1 MAIMYQNVHGW
12 ILDHWQ
18 LTAEAFKDVN
28 FEDSIVTDFSYKKDM
43 FEINSQFIMDSQ
55 FESKIRVQERDEDT
69 FANRKKRKRKRKSDL
84 NEGEIKAKTYHDKII
99 EVILRAYNSF
109 LDSSLEMKL
118 FRDLGKSLD
127 NNVTARKIAT
137 NSGPGDKLREL
148 CYTDINDLDIETVTL
163 KQQGVYDNLCNKLVR
178 NCSNSP
184 IKVKINDDFYLLP
197 AECSFIMGDT
207 VNLKYFS
214 TILGRNEFD
223 FILLDPP
230 WENKSVKRKKQYWTL
245 NNEELFKI
253 PVPELSA
260 PGCVIGVWVTNKM
273 KHKDFVIQELFPFW
287 NVDFIT
293 TWYWIKVTKT
303 GSTVLDIMSEHK
315 KPYEILILGK
325 CKHTEMKD
333 VSDEKID
340 SNTEEEHTKND
351 ICKNM
356 KCKENLSEKI
366 SSKSLDGICNERTI
380 LPASFNN
387 QDIPLDGTMMS
398 VAGEDRSILP
408 APLNNYNPPL
418 EMTMM
423 SVPSSI
429 HSMKIPLQDIMKPY
443 LPETPNCLE
452 IFARN
457 LTPGW
462 CCYGNEVFKH
472 QHMDY
477 FEVFTKDSRIPL
489 DSDVK

>member
-1 MAIMYQNVHGW
+1 MAIIYQNMYGW

-18 LTAEAFKDVN
+18 LTADS
-28 FEDSIVTDFSYKKDM
+28 FEDVDSEDSTVTNFSYKKDM

-55 FESKIRVQERDEDT
+55 FESKIHVQERVEDT
-69 FANRKKRKRKRKSDL
+69 IVNRKKRKRKSVL
-84 NEGEIKAKTYHDKII
+84 NDGEIKAKTYHDKII
-99 EVILRAYNSF
+99 EVIVHAYKTL
-109 LDSSLEMKL
+109 LDGSKDMKL

-127 NNVTARKIAT
+127 NNVAARKIAA

-148 CYTDINDLDIETVTL
+148 CYTDISDLDIETVTL
-163 KQQGVYDNLCNKLVR
+163 KSHGVYDDLCNKLVK
-178 NCSNSP
+178 NCSFP
-184 IKVKINDDFYLLP
+184 IKVKIKDDFYLLP

-207 VNLKYFS
+207 ENLKYFS
-214 TILGRNEFD
+214 TILGRNKFD

-245 NNEELFKI
+245 DNKELFKI
-253 PVPELSA
+253 PVSELSA

-273 KHKDFVIQELFPFW
+273 KQNDFVIQELFPFW

-315 KPYEILILGK
+315 KTYEILILGK

-366 SSKSLDGICNERTI
+366 NSKSLDGICNESTI
-380 LPASFNN
+380 LPASLNN
-387 QDIPLDGTMMS
+387 DICNEST
-398 VAGEDRSILP
+398 ILP
-408 APLNNYNPPL
+408 ASLNNDNLPL

-477 FEVFTKDSRIPL
+477 FEVFTKDT
-489 DSDVK
+489 

>member
-1 MAIMYQNVHGW
+1 MYQNVYGW
-12 ILDHWQ
+12 ILDHWK
-18 LTAEAFKDVN
+18 LTADSFKDV
-28 FEDSIVTDFSYKKDM
+28 DSGDSTVTNFSYKKDM

-69 FANRKKRKRKRKSDL
+69 FVNRKKRKRKRKSDL

-99 EVILRAYNSF
+99 EVIVRAYKSL
-109 LDSSLEMKL
+109 LDGSKDMKL

-127 NNVTARKIAT
+127 NNVAARKIAA

-163 KQQGVYDNLCNKLVR
+163 KSHGVYDDLCNKLVK

-184 IKVKINDDFYLLP
+184 IKVKIKDDFYLLP

-387 QDIPLDGTMMS
+387 HDIPLDGTMMS

>member
-1 MAIMYQNVHGW
+1 MAIMYQNMYGW

-18 LTAEAFKDVN
+18 LTADSFKDVDS
-28 FEDSIVTDFSYKKDM
+28 EDSTTTDFSYKKDM

-55 FESKIRVQERDEDT
+55 FESKICVQERVEDT
-69 FANRKKRKRKRKSDL
+69 IVNRKKRKRKRKSVL
-84 NEGEIKAKTYHDKII
+84 NDGEIKAKTYHDKII
-99 EVILRAYNSF
+99 EVILHAYKTL
-109 LDSSLEMKL
+109 LDGSKDMKL

-148 CYTDINDLDIETVTL
+148 CYSDINDLDIETVTL
-163 KQQGVYDNLCNKLVR
+163 KSHGVYDNLCNKLVK
-178 NCSNSP
+178 NCSNSS
-184 IKVKINDDFYLLP
+184 IKVKIKDDFYLLP

-214 TILGRNEFD
+214 TILGRHEFD

-245 NNEELFKI
+245 DNEELFKI

-260 PGCVIGVWVTNKM
+260 PGCVIGMWVTNKM

-315 KPYEILILGK
+315 KTYEILILGK

-356 KCKENLSEKI
+356 KCKENFSEKI
-366 SSKSLDGICNERTI
+366 SSKSLDGIYNERTI
-380 LPASFNN
+380 LPAS
-387 QDIPLDGTMMS
+387 
-398 VAGEDRSILP
+398 
-408 APLNNYNPPL
+408 LNNDNLPL

-477 FEVFTKDSRIPL
+477 FEVFTKDT
-489 DSDVK
+489 

>member
-1 MAIMYQNVHGW
+1 MAIKNQNMYGW

-18 LTAEAFKDVN
+18 LTADTFKDVYS
-28 FEDSIVTDFSYKKDM
+28 EDGTVTDFSYKRNM
-43 FEINSQFIMDSQ
+43 FKINSQFIMDSE
-55 FESKIRVQERDEDT
+55 FESKIRVQERVDDT
-69 FANRKKRKRKRKSDL
+69 HVKRKKRKRKRKSDL

-99 EVILRAYNSF
+99 EVILHAYK
-109 LDSSLEMKL
+109 SLLHGSKEMKL
-118 FRDLGKSLD
+118 FNDIGKSLD
-127 NNVTARKIAT
+127 NNVAARKIAMS
-137 NSGPGDKLREL
+137 SGPGDKLREL
-148 CYTDINDLDIETVTL
+148 CYTDNNDLDIETVTL
-163 KQQGVYDNLCNKLVR
+163 KPNGVYDNLCNKLVK
-178 NCSNSP
+178 NCSNSS
-184 IKVKINDDFYLLP
+184 IKVKIKDDFYFLP
-197 AECSFIMGDT
+197 AESSFIMGDT
-207 VNLKYFS
+207 VNLKYFA

-245 NNEELFKI
+245 DNEELFKI

-325 CKHTEMKD
+325 CKHTEMKKI
-333 VSDEKID
+333 SEEKID
-340 SNTEEEHTKND
+340 SKTKEENKKND

-356 KCKENLSEKI
+356 KCKENSSERI
-366 SSKSLDGICNERTI
+366 SSKSLDGMCYERTI
-380 LPASFNN
+380 LPA
-387 QDIPLDGTMMS
+387 L
-398 VAGEDRSILP
+398 
-408 APLNNYNPPL
+408 LNNKDLPL

-423 SVPSSI
+423 SVPSSV

-443 LPETPNCLE
+443 LPEKPKCLE

-477 FEVFTKDSRIPL
+477 FEGYTEDMRIPL
-489 DSDVK
+489 DCNLK